1 MSVIWQ
7 KVWFDLWSNKL
18 RTLLAVISIAVGV
31 FAVGTIFG
39 MNDQMLTAMDAS
51 HRKDMPQHFTMYLNT
66 PIDAEQ
72 VRALRKVPG
81 VENIEA
87 FNEVA
92 VRYRF
97 PGQENWHQG
106 LMHMRDDY
114 ENQKYQLLQLKAGQW
129 PKAGGIG
136 MEFMQADYY
145 KIAPGA
151 SVIFEI
157 DKKEHAL
164 PVTGLIRH
172 PYTPPPAL
180 GYDLAY
186 FFTDGAGMERF
197 GMPAGQFS
205 SLMVRVAPY
214 SLEHAKEVASDIK
227 DRLGQHDI
235 GVGSTQFQD
244 PDKHWGRVFMDS
256 FVLVLEVMAVVALVL
271 STVLVLNT
279 FMALITQQTN
289 QIGMLKAVGG
299 TSKTILQVYLAGVLV
314 YGLLALAISFPIGS
328 LAAFSGSQ
336 AFLALFNIPHD
347 RFQFSDTAVIFQLI
361 AALAVPLVAALWPI
375 LHGAGISVREAM
387 SSYGLGGDFGSGRF
401 DRFVEQVG
409 RRLLPSHYA
418 AAVANTFRR
427 KGRLMLTE
435 TVLIVAGTM
444 FLMLMALNSSI
455 AATLDAE
462 FARRDYDVT
471 VQFERAQRID
481 RAVPIAAEVEGV
493 AKADMLFAHSVS
505 ILNQGQK
512 TKEVGIASQLR
523 GVPPE
528 NPLYRPMIVAG
539 RWLQPS
545 DDRVIL
551 VSKDVADDNH
561 LRIGDVVSLDL
572 AELGRTEDWKIIGI
586 HKSLATGQF
595 SVDVIYAPRDAV
607 IAATNRIG
615 RGAAVLVRTS
625 SRDAA
630 AIKSVADDLQA
641 TYGQRNMK
649 VTVIATGPGDRVQMD
664 SQFNIVVYMLLAM
677 AFLAAL
683 VGGIGQMGALS
694 ISVIERTKEIGI
706 LRAIGARSRTIM
718 GMFMLEGVLQGIL
731 SWVFALPLSM
741 LVAPPF
747 ADRLGV
753 TMFGIYLDYRYDF
766 QAAGVWLAVILVIG
780 ILSSI
785 GPARSATRISVRQ
798 SLAYE

>member
-51 HRKDMPQHFTMYLNT
+51 HRKDMPQHFTMSLNT
-66 PIDAEQ
+66 PIDREQ
-72 VRALRKVPG
+72 VRLLRKVPG

-87 FNEVA
+87 INEVA

-106 LMHMRDDY
+106 LMQMRDDY
-114 ENQKYQLLQLKAGQW
+114 GNQKYQLLQLKAGEW
-129 PKAGGIG
+129 PKGGAIG

-145 KIAPGA
+145 KIGPGG

-172 PYTPPPAL
+172 PYTPPPSL
-180 GYDLAY
+180 GYDLAF

-197 GMPAGQFS
+197 GIPEGQFS
-205 SLMVRVAPY
+205 SLMVRVTPY

-235 GVGSTQFQD
+235 GVGATQFQD

-256 FVLVLEVMAVVALVL
+256 FVLVLDVMAVVALVL

-299 TSKTILQVYLAGVLV
+299 TSKTIFQVYLAGVLV
-314 YGLLALAISFPIGS
+314 YGVLALGISFPLGS
-328 LAAFSGSQ
+328 FAAFAGSQ
-336 AFLALFNIPHD
+336 GFLALFNIPHD

-361 AALAVPLVAALWPI
+361 AALIVPLVAALWPI

-387 SSYGLGGDFGSGRF
+387 ASYGLGGDFGSGRF
-401 DRFVEQVG
+401 DQLVERVG

-418 AAVANTFRR
+418 AALANTFRR
-427 KGRLMLTE
+427 KGRLILTE
-435 TVLIVAGTM
+435 SVLIVAGTM

-462 FARRDYDVT
+462 FARRDYDIT

-481 RAVPIAAEVEGV
+481 RAVPIATEVEGV

-505 ILNQGQK
+505 ILSKGQK
-512 TKEVGIASQLR
+512 TKEAGIASQLR
-523 GVPPE
+523 GVPPD
-528 NPLYRPMIVAG
+528 NPMYRPMIVAG
-539 RWLQPS
+539 RWLQPG

-551 VSKDVADDNH
+551 ISNDVAKDNN
-561 LRIGDVVSLDL
+561 LKIGDVVSLDL
-572 AELGRTEDWKIIGI
+572 AELGRSDWQIIGI

-625 SRDAA
+625 NQDVT
-630 AIKSVADDLQA
+630 AIKAVADDLQA

-649 VTVIATGPGDRVQMD
+649 VTAIATGPGDRVLMD
-664 SQFNIVVYMLLAM
+664 GQFSIVVYMLLAM

-706 LRAIGARSRTIM
+706 LRAIGARSHTIM
-718 GMFMLEGVLQGIL
+718 GMFVLEGVLQGVL

-741 LVAPPF
+741 LASPLF
-747 ADRLGV
+747 AEKLGV
-753 TMFGIYLDYRYDF
+753 TMFGVYLDNRYDW
-766 QAAGVWLAVILVIG
+766 QAAGVWLAVVTVIG

-785 GPARSATRISVRQ
+785 GPARSATKISVRQ